1 MGRKPG
7 ERVTGLLEQQAE
19 AIALE
24 FNSQDI
30 EDIEEIEEIEE
41 IEDVATIPSAYAK
54 MGEGGRE
61 RDGRIVEYTK
71 RHAYN
76 SA

>member
-1 MGRKPG
+1 M
-7 ERVTGLLEQQAE
+7 GLLEQQAE

-30 EDIEEIEEIEE
+30 EDIAEIEE

-54 MGEGGRE
+54 MGEGGSE
-61 RDGRIVEYTK
+61 RDGRIVE
-71 RHAYN
+71 
-76 SA
+76 